1 MAKKDEFLK
10 KIYFDL
16 FTLISKYQAKA
27 HAVLGTCDL
36 SSFLCYDANLTF
48 ETEKIQKHM

>member
-1 MAKKDEFLK
+1 MAKKDEFLE

-16 FTLISKYQAKA
+16 LTLISKHQAKP
-27 HAVLGTCDL
+27 HAVLVSCDL